1 MVVKKYEAF
10 GTLILLLL
18 FCWLWNTVPMPL
30 IGHFESIHLIKRNNI
45 QYTGKYNLKDFD
57 GKSIILLVGCTTSEI
72 SDFMSSQNDIPAMQN
87 CSYIF
92 MIPHQESGFIENTP
106 SSRKDVYIDDSL
118 NEDQLARQFYIEYNH
133 YNKEPEPNHKIVLFI
148 DKSGKFLDGYQFNRP
163 SHNQGK
169 KLNSTVID
177 WSNKRFT
184 CNDYDLQSII
194 DFLSSSDK
202 FNPDKKHSKQG

>member
-1 MVVKKYEAF
+1 MVVKKYETF
-10 GTLILLLL
+10 GALILLLL
-18 FCWLWNTVPMPL
+18 FCWIWNTIPMPQ
-30 IGHFESIHLIKRNNI
+30 IGHIQSIHLIKRHKTP
-45 QYTGKYNLKDFD
+45 YTGKFNPKDFV
-57 GKSIILLVGCTTSEI
+57 GKSILLLLGCSTSEI

-118 NEDQLARQFYIEYNH
+118 NEEQLARQFYIEYKQ
-133 YNKEPEPNHKIVLFI
+133 YNEEPEPNHKMVLFI
-148 DKSGKFLDGYQFNRP
+148 DKTGEIIDGYQFNRP

-202 FNPDKKHSKQG
+202 FNPDKKSSKQG

>member
-18 FCWLWNTVPMPL
+18 FCWLWNTVPIPL
-30 IGHFESIHLIKRNNI
+30 IGHIESIHLIKRNNI
-45 QYTGKYNLKDFD
+45 PYTGKYNLKDFD
-57 GKSIILLVGCTTSEI
+57 DKSIILLVGCTTSEI

-87 CSYIF
+87 CVYIF

-106 SSRKDVYIDDSL
+106 SSRKDVFIDASL
-118 NEDQLARQFYIEYNH
+118 NEDQLARQFYIEYNQ
-133 YNKEPEPNHKIVLFI
+133 YNKESEPNHKMVLFI
-148 DKSGKFLDGYQFNRP
+148 DKTGEIIDGYQFNRP